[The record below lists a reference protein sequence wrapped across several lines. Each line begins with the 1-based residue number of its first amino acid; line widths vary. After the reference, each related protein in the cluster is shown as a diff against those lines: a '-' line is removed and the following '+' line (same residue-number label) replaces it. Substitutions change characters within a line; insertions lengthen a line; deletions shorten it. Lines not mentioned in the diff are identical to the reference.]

1 MASNILV
8 SFWYHFRISLVRFKK
23 SRGGRK
29 LAEKEEVA
37 RSIRL
42 PHKVWLALDDDARRC
57 KRSSVKHLEA
67 LLTQWY
73 GIEDIQIYFNPEERI
88 AAQARERD
96 AATGH
101 RAGGKTAARKR
112 A

>member
-1 MASNILV
+1 MRLIE
-8 SFWYHFRISLVRFKK
+8 K
-23 SRGGRK
+23 RGGRK
-29 LAEKEEVA
+29 LAEKAEVA

-42 PHKVWLALDDDARRC
+42 PHKVWLALDEDARRC

-73 GIEDIQIYFNPEERI
+73 GIEDIQIYFNPEERV
-88 AAQARERD
+88 AANARERD

-101 RAGGKTAARKR
+101 RAGGKTTARKR